1 MEIWIVGSREEFV
14 SFLVAVVLKCF
25 LMGMLKDLGVLQ
37 KWSRTQ
43 GCPTFWH
50 LWATLEE
57 ELSRAT
63 H

>member
-1 MEIWIVGSREEFV
+1 MPENNNYKNARAPQLTRNKPGHF
-14 SFLVAVVLKCF
+14 
-25 LMGMLKDLGVLQ
+25 Q
-37 KWSRTQ
+37 KLLDYLQ

-57 ELSRAT
+57 EELFWAT